1 MNILGSACQCTIKLH
16 LALVILL
23 EKKIADLCL
32 IRSLLL

>member
-1 MNILGSACQCTIKLH
+1 MNILSSACQRIIKLQ